1 MTGTELT
8 PAVIDE
14 LLRRCLEED
23 LGPGDR
29 TTAGVGV
36 DRLPGRA
43 KIEAQQPMVVA
54 GLEASTRVFALL
66 EPSARV
72 ELLVADGAAV
82 AAGTEL
88 ARITGSFGALL
99 AGERVALNLLGHLSG
114 IATCTRRF
122 ADAVAGTGAHVVDTR
137 KTLPGLRMLA
147 KYAVRMGG
155 GRNHRI
161 GLFDAVLIKN
171 NHIDAAGGV
180 AAALA
185 RVRAVGDL
193 GPIEIEV
200 RDLGEL
206 DEVLAFEPIPEWIL
220 LDNFDLPA
228 MREAVRRNAGRARL
242 EASGGMSLERVR
254 PVAETGVD
262 RISVGALTHSAPWA
276 DVHMVLAEDAR

>member
-1 MTGTELT
+1 MTGAELT
-8 PAVIDE
+8 PAAIDE
-14 LLRRCLEED
+14 LLRRCLDED

-29 TTAGVGV
+29 TTVGVGV
-36 DRLPGRA
+36 DRLPGKA

-54 GLEASTRVFALL
+54 GLEASTRVFSLL

-82 AAGTEL
+82 PAGTEL

-114 IATCTRRF
+114 VATYTRRF

-185 RVRAVGDL
+185 RVRAAGGL

-228 MREAVRRNAGRARL
+228 MREAVRRTAGRAKL

>member
-1 MTGTELT
+1 MSEIGVDHVAL
-8 PAVIDE
+8 DE
-14 LLRRCLEED
+14 LLRRCLAED
-23 LGPGDR
+23 LGAGDC
-29 TTAGVGV
+29 TTLGVGV
-36 DRLPGRA
+36 ERLSGRA
-43 KIEAQQPMVVA
+43 RIEAQQPMVVA

-66 EPSARV
+66 EPDSRT
-72 ELLVADGAAV
+72 ELLVSDGDTV
-82 AAGTEL
+82 DAGAEL
-88 ARITGSFGALL
+88 ARIAGSFGALL

-114 IATCTRRF
+114 IATYTRRF

-180 AAALA
+180 AAALG
-185 RVRAVGDL
+185 RVRSAGDL

-206 DEVLAFEPIPEWIL
+206 DQVLSFDPVPAWIL
-220 LDNFDLPA
+220 LDNFDLAA
-228 MREAVRRNAGRARL
+228 MREAVRRTAGRAKL
-242 EASGGMSLERVR
+242 EASGGMNLERVR
-254 PVAETGVD
+254 AVAETGVD

-276 DVHMVLAEDAR
+276 DVHMVLVEAAR